1 MSGSG
6 VPAPIDDDRQAERMR
21 RRTTLVS
28 GIGGYIDA
36 GSIVAGSVG
45 LTYWTAKFGLT
56 HSAVGLL
63 GAISSNAIS
72 AGIGALVGGY
82 LCDRFGR
89 KRVFTKN
96 LLFYMF
102 GVLWLIFVSSG
113 WMLFVGYVLVGLAVG
128 SDVPASWTMMSEAAR
143 SERRGATGAIM
154 QLLWNTGPVVVLLLG
169 LALQPLGLLGV
180 RLIFVHLFL
189 LALVTYFGRRS
200 ITESSRWKQAQ
211 AGDEPEAAKP
221 RASLIAPFREVLSGR
236 GKRAVAFCLGLYL
249 FWNLMAGT
257 NGFYQ
262 PYLLKTFGH
271 QSNALSVGLQ
281 ALYFS
286 LTI

>member
-200 ITESSRWKQAQ
+200 
-211 AGDEPEAAKP
+211 
-221 RASLIAPFREVLSGR
+221 
-236 GKRAVAFCLGLYL
+236 
-249 FWNLMAGT
+249 
-257 NGFYQ
+257 
-262 PYLLKTFGH
+262 
-271 QSNALSVGLQ
+271 
-281 ALYFS
+281 
-286 LTI
+286 